1 MSIVEVELKPRRVVP
16 EDVVESSNLEAVKL
30 LKSWLDEDDGY
41 DACVWPVLESELAK
55 DRFCLR
61 DNHEP
66 GA

>member
-16 EDVVESSNLEAVKL
+16 EDVAESSNLEAVRL
-30 LKSWLDEDDGY
+30 LESWLAEEDGY
-41 DACVWPVLESELAK
+41 DARVWPVLEIELAK